1 MVDINETEGLKWL
14 TSLRDEYS
22 ADAVSFTQVDVSVT
36 KQLVRTHH
44 RHDCHIIT
52 VTIIH
57 IVIIITVRCRR
68 RPNYI
73 PHRKF

>member
-22 ADAVSFTQVDVSVT
+22 ADVVSFTQVDVSMT

-44 RHDCHIIT
+44 RHDCHNFIIT
-52 VTIIH
+52 VSCQ
-57 IVIIITVRCRR
+57 RK
-68 RPNYI
+68 PNCI
-73 PHRKF
+73 PHRQF